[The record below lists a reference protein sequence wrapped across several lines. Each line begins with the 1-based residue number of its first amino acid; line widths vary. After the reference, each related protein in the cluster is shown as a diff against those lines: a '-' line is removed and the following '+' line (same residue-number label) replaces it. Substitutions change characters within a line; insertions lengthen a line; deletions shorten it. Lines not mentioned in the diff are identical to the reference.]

1 MPFKAI
7 GKFLSD
13 VFDAVVDVVVDVVDE
28 VVGWLTPEVDI
39 PDFSQTQADQNAKGV
54 LVNKFS
60 ANSFIPVVYGTRKVG
75 GNVVFLETS
84 GTDNQ
89 YLYMALVLSEG
100 EINDI
105 TSVFVNDNEVTFTG
119 DLADN
124 TQVSVASS
132 DANFYDG
139 ASLIIC
145 EPHFGSDTQ
154 TASSLLSTLSS
165 WTSNH
170 RLRGLAYLALRFEW
184 NRDKFGS
191 LPSVQAVVEGKKVY
205 NPNLDST
212 VTGGS
217 GSQRADTSSTWAYS
231 DNPIYQ
237 LLDYLRNDR
246 FGMGIPNSY
255 FDSNFADWQ
264 VAGDVCDADITP
276 YSGASTID
284 LMDSHTVVDTSKK
297 AIDNV
302 KDFVRGSRSYLNF
315 SSGKYN
321 ILVESTGSASITL
334 TEDNIIGGISVQSKN
349 KNSRYNRVIVSFI
362 NPDKSFQ
369 SDTAQFPPVDET
381 GLASADQHATMK
393 TADGGLLLEGRFD
406 FSMFTS
412 PYQAQEMAEIIL
424 RRSRSSLDISLRA
437 DATALDLAIGDIVN
451 ITHSTPSFSAKP
463 FRVQGITINAD
474 HTVNIQCSEHQD
486 SFYTFGTQQ
495 EVATIP
501 DTTLPNPLT
510 VQPPA
515 SVTLSDELIE
525 YNDGTVIVALNVT
538 IGASPDNFVDNY
550 QVEYKLNSSSD
561 FIISGFASG
570 LNHRILNV
578 IDQQTYD
585 VRVKAINS
593 LGVSSTY
600 VSAQRTIVGAI
611 APPSDVTDFSAN
623 VSGQEAHLSWEAVTD
638 LDLAFYNLRF
648 SEETDGTADWLNSVA
663 LVEKISRPATSISVP
678 ARKGTYLIK
687 AVDKLGN
694 FSSNATAIIS
704 NVTSPINFNSV
715 TTQSEHPTFGGT
727 KTNVVVLDNAIEL
740 DSSEL
745 FDSASG
751 LFDADTTRFFD
762 SGVASADFVSSG
774 NYEFAN
780 VIDIGA
786 KHTARI
792 TASLTQSADNP
803 DDLFDA
809 KSGNFDDAS
818 SNFDGDTPANCNAH
832 LEIAT
837 SDDNSTFTDFRN
849 FVIGEYEAR
858 YFKFRVVL
866 ISRDNAST
874 PVVSEVTVTIDM
886 QDRIFSD
893 NDIHSWVNQQPES
906 DSFNNWLQYATTS
919 TANQIA
925 NPINGQV
932 TGELIT
938 KTATQYANVY
948 YDSTNYRD
956 TGVYSISV
964 YAKANTFTLVTMIYG
979 KNDYSQYCQA
989 IFNLANGTITS
1000 NFVTG
1005 GGSNFTPSISAVGT
1019 DGWYRLSFIC
1029 TFSFS
1034 GTGRFGI
1041 YPDHWESANA
1051 GSIYLWGS
1059 QVTQSGSLLEY
1070 ESYTNST
1077 ATKTISFN
1085 QPFKSTD
1092 YAVGVTGQFLKT
1104 GDYINISNKTVNGF
1118 NVQILNSSDL
1128 GVGRTFDFIAKGF

>member
-39 PDFSQTQADQNAKGV
+39 PDFGQIQADQNAKGV

-105 TSVFVNDNEVTFTG
+105 TSIFVNDNQVTFTG

-124 TQVSVASS
+124 TQVTVASS

-139 ASLIIC
+139 SSLITV

-170 RLRGLAYLALRFEW
+170 RLRGLAYLAIRFEW

-191 LPSVQAVVEGKKVY
+191 LPSVQAVVQGKKVY

-217 GSQRADTSSTWAYS
+217 GSHRADTSSTWAYS

-237 LLDYLRNDR
+237 LLDYLRNER

-276 YSGASTID
+276 FSGASAID

-302 KDFVRGSRSYLNF
+302 KDFVRGARAYLNF
-315 SSGKYN
+315 TGGKYN
-321 ILVESTGSASITL
+321 ILVETSGSASITL
-334 TEDNIIGGISVQSKN
+334 TEDNIIGGITVQSKN

-362 NPDKSFQ
+362 NPSKEYQ
-369 SDTAQFPPVDET
+369 SDTAQFPPVDES

-424 RRSRSSLDISLRA
+424 RRSRSSLDLSLRA

-463 FRVQGITINAD
+463 FRVQGMTINAD
-474 HTVNIQCSEHQD
+474 HTVSLQCSEHQD
-486 SFYTFGTQQ
+486 SYYTFGTQQ

-515 SVTLSDELIE
+515 SVTLSDQLIE
-525 YNDGTVIVALNVT
+525 YNDGTVIVALDIT
-538 IGASPDNFVDNY
+538 IGASPDNFVDFY
-550 QVEYKLNSSSD
+550 QVEYKLNSDSN
-561 FIISGFASG
+561 FIIYAQGSG
-570 LNHRILNV
+570 LNHRVLNV

-585 VRVKAINS
+585 VRVKAVNS

-600 VSAQRTIVGAI
+600 VSAQRQIVGAI

-623 VSGQEAHLSWEAVTD
+623 VSGQEVHLSWEAVTD

-648 SEETDGTADWLNSVA
+648 SEATDGTADWLNSVA

-704 NVTSPINFNSV
+704 NVTSPINFNPV
-715 TTQSEHPTFGGT
+715 TTQSEHPNFTGT

-751 LFDADTTRFFD
+751 NFDDDTTRLFD
-762 SGVASADFVSSG
+762 SGVANADFVSSG

-809 KSGNFDDAS
+809 RSGNFDDAS

-837 SDDNSTFTDFRN
+837 SDDNTTFTDFRN

-893 NDIHSWVNQQPES
+893 NDIHSWVNQVP
-906 DSFNNWLQYATTS
+906 DSEAFENWTTQNGGSAT
-919 TANQIA
+919 ADQIA

-932 TGELIT
+932 TADLIS
-938 KTATQYANVY
+938 KTTQNNGNVY
-948 YDSTNYRD
+948 KNFTSNEGGT
-956 TGVYSISV
+956 YSVSV
-964 YAKANTFTLVTMIYG
+964 YVKSGTFDVVALW
-979 KNDYSQYCQA
+979 YSDTSQSETFRA
-989 IFNLANGTITS
+989 HFNLTSGTVQSVTS
-1000 NFVTG
+1000 GVTG
-1005 GGSNFTPSISAVGT
+1005 AISAIGT
-1019 DGWYRLSFIC
+1019 DGWYRISILFTS
-1029 TFSFS
+1029 TFA
-1034 GTGRFGI
+1034 TTARVKI
-1041 YPDHWESANA
+1041 YPNGIGSTVA
-1051 GSIYLWGS
+1051 GNIYVWGA
-1059 QVTQSGSLLEY
+1059 QVTKSSTLLDY
-1070 ESYTNST
+1070 ESYSNST
-1077 ATKTISFN
+1077 GTKTITFN
-1085 QPFKSTD
+1085 QPFLNTD
-1092 YAVGVTGQFLKT
+1092 YAVGITGQTLNT
-1104 GDYINISNKTVNGF
+1104 GDYFNITSKTVNGF
-1118 NVQILNSSDL
+1118 NVQFLNSSDN
-1128 GVGRTFDFIAKGF
+1128 GVGRTFDFIAKGT